1 MIVAMM
7 TTDKALCLD
16 GAIFFEVPQAKGV
29 GSMGW
34 LEIGFQLDNIGSML
48 NRGHYA

>member
-29 GSMGW
+29 GSLGW
-34 LEIGFQLDNIGSML
+34 LEIGFHLDALCIMK
-48 NRGHYA
+48 R